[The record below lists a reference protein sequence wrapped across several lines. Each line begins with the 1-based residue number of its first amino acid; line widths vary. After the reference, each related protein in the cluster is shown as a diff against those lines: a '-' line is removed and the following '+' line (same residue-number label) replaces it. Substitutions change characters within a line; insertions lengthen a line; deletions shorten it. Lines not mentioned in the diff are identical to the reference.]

1 MAGDGFY
8 NAHSPQQAEVAA
20 MSEDALRRAVEML
33 PASVNATVIADYGCS
48 QGGNSIRPMRVV
60 LDAMRQRTPIPAP
73 LSVVHCDLPRNDW
86 STLFE
91 TVFGPNSYLDDHE
104 LVFPSAIGRSFYEP
118 LFPEATVAVG
128 WSGTSVLWL
137 SGRPDV
143 GGGNLFSRLAAGG
156 DKTRWALAA
165 ANDWRTFLAHR
176 ARELA
181 PGGRL
186 VISSIGDSDV
196 YPPFLGLIQDAVRAA
211 AVDGCITQD
220 EADAMTVP
228 TYLRTAEEIEAP
240 FVDDALGLVIDQHT
254 SFVAPDPAY
263 AAFAVHGD
271 IERFADDEVAQIRGW
286 SQPSLTEALD
296 SARDTRG
303 VSAAI
308 DGLFASI
315 RAAVAADPTTGHC
328 DWTMSLLTVSR
339 V

>member
-143 GGGNLFSRLAAGG
+143 GGGNLFSRLAAGE

-165 ANDWRTFLAHR
+165 ANDWSTFL
-176 ARELA
+176 
-181 PGGRL
+181 
-186 VISSIGDSDV
+186 
-196 YPPFLGLIQDAVRAA
+196 
-211 AVDGCITQD
+211 
-220 EADAMTVP
+220 
-228 TYLRTAEEIEAP
+228 
-240 FVDDALGLVIDQHT
+240 
-254 SFVAPDPAY
+254 APDPAY

-296 SARDTRG
+296 SARDARG

-308 DGLFASI
+308 DGVFASI